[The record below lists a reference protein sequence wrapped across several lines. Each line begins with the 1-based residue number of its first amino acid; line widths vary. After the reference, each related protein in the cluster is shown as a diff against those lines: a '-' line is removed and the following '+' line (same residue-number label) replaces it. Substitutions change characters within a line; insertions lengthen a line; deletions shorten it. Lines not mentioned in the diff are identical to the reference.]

1 MEKYNGWTNYATWRV
16 NLELLDGYETS
27 IESNIEE
34 FTEFVE
40 NGEISNENRM
50 DLVYNLA
57 KELESVVEVIMN
69 SHDTDSIV
77 RSYADAFVSDVNW
90 YEIAEHKFDD
100 LAERIIELAN
110 ENA

>member
-1 MEKYNGWTNYATWRV
+1 MKTYNGWTNYATWRV

-50 DLVYNLA
+50 DLIYNLS
-57 KELESVVEVIMN
+57 KELESVVEEIMN
-69 SHDTDSIV
+69 SYDTDSIV

-100 LAERIIELAN
+100 MAERIIELAN

>member
-1 MEKYNGWTNYATWRV
+1 MKTYNGWTNYATWRV

-40 NGEISNENRM
+40 NGEISNENKM

-57 KELESVVEVIMN
+57 KELESVVEEIMN
-69 SHDTDSIV
+69 SYDTDSIV

-110 ENA
+110 ENT

>member
-50 DLVYNLA
+50 DLVYKLS
-57 KELESVVEVIMN
+57 KELESVVEEIMN
-69 SHDTDSIV
+69 SYDTDSIV

-100 LAERIIELAN
+100 LAEQIIELAN